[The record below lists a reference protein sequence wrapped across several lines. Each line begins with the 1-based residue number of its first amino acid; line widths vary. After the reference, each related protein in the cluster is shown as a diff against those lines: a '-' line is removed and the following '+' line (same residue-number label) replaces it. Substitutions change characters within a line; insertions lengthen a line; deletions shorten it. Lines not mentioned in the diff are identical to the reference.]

1 MSHILIP
8 HGRRLSR
15 RPDLLN
21 GPPASRPVDDRV
33 TRPRPR
39 WEAPDASDPRVG
51 VPRDV
56 MPPEG
61 VNGILGQVI
70 VSDDAE
76 SWLRS
81 RADIYG
87 DLVYAKAYHEQA
99 PPPQFRP
106 NWTNP
111 QCAVAIELVSTAF
124 HHGVLKGPDELRDLS
139 IETHFSAWNNG
150 AEWFMVTIAWQGLNG
165 RLRLT
170 TDSAKLIDL
179 DLGDTV
185 RGVEAAQVLLRAVA
199 AQATSLLD
207 DLAAE
212 GARTAEYWYAAQAEA
227 DEEAYQQWNRRH
239 RWQRLNRWLHQIFT
253 RRRGHGF
260 SSANPA
266 DHPLTHRHLLG
277 IRR

>member
-21 GPPASRPVDDRV
+21 GLPASRPVDDRV

-39 WEAPDASDPRVG
+39 WEAPGAGDPRVG

-61 VNGILGQVI
+61 VNGILGQVM

-81 RADIYG
+81 RADIYA
-87 DLVYAKAYHEQA
+87 DLVYAKACHEQA
-99 PPPQFRP
+99 PPLQFRP

-124 HHGVLKGPDELRDLS
+124 HHEVLKGPDELRDLS
-139 IETHFSAWNNG
+139 IETPFSAWTHG
-150 AEWFMVTIAWQGLNG
+150 AEWFMVAIAWQGLNG

-179 DLGDTV
+179 DPGDTV
-185 RGVEAAQVLLRAVA
+185 CGVEASLLLLHAVA

-227 DEEAYQQWNRRH
+227 DEEAYQEWNRRH
-239 RWQRLNRWLHQIFT
+239 PGRRLTRWLQQTFT
-253 RRRGHGF
+253 CRRGHRL
-260 SSANPA
+260 SSANQP
-266 DHPLTHRHLLG
+266 T
-277 IRR
+277 IR